1 MTIADVITAAR
12 ERYNAVGETFWSDA
26 EFYRLIY
33 AACLELATETL
44 CIQRT
49 YTASTIAS
57 QEEYAY
63 PTTCIAIKRITCDG
77 RKLKK
82 LSKRE
87 DDAITISNSVSTQI
101 GSVQYYSDWNY
112 TLSLRPIPDAVYT
125 LKIFSINEPQPI
137 TSLSSLEIP
146 TTFHMRLVNYLL
158 AEMYAKD
165 KDFNTSTLYL
175 RKWEKDKI
183 DIKKWVKFRERTDSL
198 TTVLE
203 EESLPETY
211 MGAI

>member
-1 MTIADVITAAR
+1 MTVAEVILSAR
-12 ERYNAVGETFWSDA
+12 ERYNAVGETFWSDS
-26 EFYRLIY
+26 ELMRLIY
-33 AACLELATETL
+33 SACLELSTETL
-44 CIQRT
+44 CIQRK
-49 YTASTIAS
+49 YTTSTVAS

-63 PTTCIAIKRITCDG
+63 PTSCIAIKRLTCDG

-87 DDAITISNSVSTQI
+87 DDAVTISNASTAQT

-112 TLSLRPIPDAVYT
+112 TLSLRPIPDAIYT
-125 LKIFSINEPQPI
+125 LQIFSINEPQPV
-137 TSLSSLEIP
+137 TSASTLEIP

-158 AEMYAKD
+158 SEMYAKD
-165 KDFNTSTLYL
+165 KDFNTASFY
-175 RKWEKDKI
+175 RSRWEKDKV
-183 DIKKWVKFRERTDSL
+183 DVKKWVKFRERTDSL